1 MAAKD
6 SLSCWLCKA
15 DLSIGHMK
23 KKQIKL
29 HRQIISKG
37 GVLENL
43 ALEYLDFNLKSEASY
58 TQKPVLIS
66 AIDV

>member
-37 GVLENL
+37 VLENL

-58 TQKPVLIS
+58 TRKPVLIS